1 MRTKRNT
8 LDNSTLLPTL
18 RCIYVSVKLAP
29 MGFEYQEGR
38 DGWEQ
43 RAGSRQ
49 IQAFQMKSRKDRK
62 QSQECSRHSPC
73 TTYKILHLSRVQ
85 KPYHISWTVKQSI
98 SQGPGESTTVTR
110 SFILFLQQNWKTRP
124 CLLGLSLEG
133 GPRVV
138 RADWMGCTEE
148 ALSGHSSTRF
158 TILPQRRSPLTAPTL
173 LSNQETI
180 STF

>member
-49 IQAFQMKSRKDRK
+49 IQAF
-62 QSQECSRHSPC
+62 
-73 TTYKILHLSRVQ
+73 
-85 KPYHISWTVKQSI
+85 
-98 SQGPGESTTVTR
+98 
-110 SFILFLQQNWKTRP
+110 
-124 CLLGLSLEG
+124 
-133 GPRVV
+133 
-138 RADWMGCTEE
+138 
-148 ALSGHSSTRF
+148 
-158 TILPQRRSPLTAPTL
+158 
-173 LSNQETI
+173 
-180 STF
+180 